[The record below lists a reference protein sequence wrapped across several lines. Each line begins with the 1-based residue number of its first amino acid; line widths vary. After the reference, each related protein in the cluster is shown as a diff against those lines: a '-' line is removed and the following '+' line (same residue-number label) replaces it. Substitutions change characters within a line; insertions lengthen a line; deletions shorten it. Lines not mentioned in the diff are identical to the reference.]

1 MFLHSPPLNAELY
14 VYYWC
19 NACRQ
24 PTSVSVRLFKR
35 NYDMLKEAEHIINWQ
50 HYDAPQFC
58 FIICLLLSNWL
69 YRNILECTL
78 STCNNDYLLN
88 ELSHILCKFLVNL
101 SFCAANDL
109 SPFKRARREKNHLFW
124 PENGNAVQ
132 ERLFAVKKIKTLI
145 EIEFVCLSA
154 KIVHRCRIDFKL
166 KLYVEVQ
173 IISFETLFFNLKM
186 SIKLQFHF
194 FKEKCVCIKQ
204 RTIM

>member
-1 MFLHSPPLNAELY
+1 MNGGKTALFQWVGPPKTKDVFAFPAPE
-14 VYYWC
+14 
-19 NACRQ
+19 CRAICLLLM
-24 PTSVSVRLFKR
+24 SVRLFKR

-50 HYDAPQFC
+50 HYDAPQYC

-78 STCNNDYLLN
+78 STCNNDYLVN

-145 EIEFVCLSA
+145 GSQFVYL
-154 KIVHRCRIDFKL
+154 L
-166 KLYVEVQ
+166 KLFIDVAL
-173 IISFETLFFNLKM
+173 ILN
-186 SIKLQFHF
+186 
-194 FKEKCVCIKQ
+194 
-204 RTIM
+204 